1 MEGGVGHTLVV
12 LLGRWWAGRP
22 LRSVLLMTKAT
33 NEERTGTTRRTA
45 LRGLGLA
52 VGGVALA
59 TGLGASPAAAD
70 PRCGP
75 TTYVLVHGTHSAG
88 AFWIPIARELTLRG
102 HRVAMV
108 DQPQHGAEAF
118 VPEAYQRQD
127 LEAMAAEPSPL
138 KGLGLDDYE
147 ARVTGIVRRA
157 ARNGPVV
164 LVGHSL
170 GGVSVS
176 RVADAVPHLLH
187 HICYMAAFC
196 PSRVMPSADACTEA
210 PENADAVSPVEL
222 TVGDPDRLG
231 VLRLNFR
238 TGDSRALALL
248 KEMIC
253 ADYPDADFRRMLAG
267 MQTDEPVAAYAG
279 RAVGRAGSWGRVPR
293 TYLRFGRDR
302 TIATALQDRMIAE
315 ADAFTPGNRFRVHD
329 FPGAS
334 HVGPLD
340 PLPVAEALGTL
351 AG

>member
-1 MEGGVGHTLVV
+1 MF
-12 LLGRWWAGRP
+12 
-22 LRSVLLMTKAT
+22 MMDDT
-33 NEERTGTTRRTA
+33 NEQQGGTTRRTA

-52 VGGVALA
+52 VGGMASA
-59 TGLGASPAAAD
+59 TVLGTSPAAAA
-70 PRCGP
+70 PRHGI

-88 AFWIPIARELTLRG
+88 AFWTPIARELVLRG
-102 HRVAMV
+102 HRVVMV
-108 DQPQHGAEAF
+108 DQPRHGAEAF
-118 VPEAYQRQD
+118 VAESYQRQD
-127 LEAMAAEPSPL
+127 LAAMAVEPSPL

-147 ARVTGIVRRA
+147 ARVTGVVRRA

-196 PSRVMPSADACTEA
+196 PSRALPTADACTAA

-238 TGDSRALALL
+238 TGVSGELALL

-253 ADYPDADFRRMLAG
+253 ADYPDADFRRTLAG

-279 RAVGRAGSWGRVPR
+279 RAVGRAGRWGRVPR

-315 ADAFTPGNRFRVHD
+315 ADASTPGNSFHVHD

-340 PLPVAEALGTL
+340 PTPVTDVLDALAARGFPPDPRTGRP
-351 AG
+351 ASR

>member
-1 MEGGVGHTLVV
+1 M
-12 LLGRWWAGRP
+12 
-22 LRSVLLMTKAT
+22 
-33 NEERTGTTRRTA
+33 
-45 LRGLGLA
+45 
-52 VGGVALA
+52 
-59 TGLGASPAAAD
+59 
-70 PRCGP
+70 
-75 TTYVLVHGTHSAG
+75 LVHGTHSAG
-88 AFWIPIARELTLRG
+88 AFWMPIARELTLRG
-102 HRVAMV
+102 HRVVMV
-108 DQPQHGAEAF
+108 DQPRHGTEAF
-118 VPEAYQRQD
+118 LPESYQRQD

-138 KGLGLDDYE
+138 MGLGLDDYE
-147 ARVTGIVRRA
+147 ARVTGVVRRA

-176 RVADAVPHLLH
+176 RVGNAVPHLLH

-196 PSRVMPSADACTEA
+196 PSRALPTADACTAA

-238 TGDSRALALL
+238 TGERRELALL

-253 ADYPDADFRRMLAG
+253 ADYPEADFRRVLAG

-279 RAVGRAGSWGRVPR
+279 RAVGRAESWGRVRR

-302 TIATALQDRMIAE
+302 TIATALQDRMVAE
-315 ADAFTPGNRFRVHD
+315 ADALTPGNRFRVHD
-329 FPGAS
+329 FPEAS

-340 PLPVAEALGTL
+340 PAPVTAVLDTL
-351 AG
+351 AA

>member
-1 MEGGVGHTLVV
+1 M
-12 LLGRWWAGRP
+12 
-22 LRSVLLMTKAT
+22 MKNT
-33 NEERTGTTRRTA
+33 NEERSGVTRRSA
-45 LRGLGLA
+45 LRRLGLTA
-52 VGGVALA
+52 GGAALA
-59 TGLGASPAAAD
+59 TGLGASPAAAAA
-70 PRCGP
+70 RREL

-88 AFWIPIARELTLRG
+88 AFWTPIARELALRG
-102 HRVAMV
+102 HRVVMV
-108 DQPQHGAEAF
+108 DQPRHGAEAF

-127 LEAMAAEPSPL
+127 LAAMAEEPSPL

-147 ARVTGIVRRA
+147 ARVAGIVRQA

-176 RVADAVPHLLH
+176 RVGDAVPHLLQ

-196 PSRVMPSADACTEA
+196 PSRVLPTADACTAA
-210 PENADAVSPVEL
+210 PENANAVSPVEL

-238 TGDSRALALL
+238 TGVSGELALL

-253 ADYPDADFRRMLAG
+253 ADYPDADFRRILAG
-267 MQTDEPVAAYAG
+267 LQTDEPVTAYAG
-279 RAVGRAGSWGRVPR
+279 RAVGRADAWGRLPR

-315 ADAFTPGNRFRVHD
+315 ADAATPGNRFRVHD
-329 FPGAS
+329 FPTAS

-340 PLPVAEALGTL
+340 PTPVADVLDTL
-351 AG
+351 AGRRGQRY

>member
-1 MEGGVGHTLVV
+1 M
-12 LLGRWWAGRP
+12 
-22 LRSVLLMTKAT
+22 
-33 NEERTGTTRRTA
+33 
-45 LRGLGLA
+45 RGLGLA

-59 TGLGASPAAAD
+59 TELGTSSAAAD
-70 PRCGP
+70 PRRRL

-88 AFWIPIARELTLRG
+88 AFWMPIARQLTLRG
-102 HRVAMV
+102 HRVVMV
-108 DQPQHGAEAF
+108 DQPGHGAEAF
-118 VPEAYQRQD
+118 VPKSYQRQD
-127 LEAMAAEPSPL
+127 LKAMAAELSPL
-138 KGLGLDDYE
+138 KGLGLEDYE

-157 ARNGPVV
+157 AGGGRRAAQNGPVV

-170 GGVSVS
+170 GGISVS
-176 RVADAVPHLLH
+176 RVGDAVPHLLH
-187 HICYMAAFC
+187 RICYMAAFC
-196 PSRVMPSADACTEA
+196 PSRALPTADACTAA
-210 PENADAVSPVEL
+210 PENANAVSPVEL

-238 TGDSRALALL
+238 TGDSCELALL

-253 ADYPDADFRRMLAG
+253 ADYPDAEFRRILAG
-267 MQTDEPVAAYAG
+267 MQTDEPIAAYAG
-279 RAVGRAGSWGRVPR
+279 RAVGRAGGWGCIPR

-340 PLPVAEALGTL
+340 PIPVAEILDTL

>member
-1 MEGGVGHTLVV
+1 MF
-12 LLGRWWAGRP
+12 
-22 LRSVLLMTKAT
+22 MMDDT
-33 NEERTGTTRRTA
+33 NEEPKGATRRSA

-52 VGGVALA
+52 AGGMALA
-59 TGLGASPAAAD
+59 TGIGASQAAAA
-70 PRCGP
+70 PRRGAV
-75 TTYVLVHGTHSAG
+75 TYVLVHGTHSAG
-88 AFWIPIARELTLRG
+88 AFWMPVARELGLRG
-102 HRVAMV
+102 HRVIMV
-108 DQPQHGAEAF
+108 DQPWHGAEAF
-118 VPEAYQRQD
+118 VAGSYQRQD
-127 LEAMAAEPSPL
+127 LAAMAVEPSPL

-147 ARVTGIVRRA
+147 ARVTGIVRQA

-176 RVADAVPHLLH
+176 RVADAVPHLLQ

-196 PSRVMPSADACTEA
+196 PSRVLPTADACTAA
-210 PENADAVSPVEL
+210 PENANAVSPVEL

-238 TGDSRALALL
+238 TGVSGELALL

-253 ADYPDADFRRMLAG
+253 ADYPDADFRRTLAG

-279 RAVGRAGSWGRVPR
+279 RAVGRADTWGRVPR

-315 ADAFTPGNRFRVHD
+315 ADAATPGNRFRVRD
-329 FPGAS
+329 FPEAS

-340 PLPVAEALGTL
+340 PTPVADALDAL
-351 AG
+351 AGQGAG

>member
-1 MEGGVGHTLVV
+1 MVV
-12 LLGRWWAGRP
+12 LERWRADRAVY
-22 LRSVLLMTKAT
+22 SVVAMMNAK
-33 NEERTGTTRRTA
+33 NEERTGTTRRSA

-52 VGGVALA
+52 VGGAALA

-70 PRCGP
+70 PRRGV

-88 AFWIPIARELTLRG
+88 AFWTPIARELTLRG
-102 HRVAMV
+102 HRVVTV
-108 DQPQHGAEAF
+108 DQPLHGAEAF
-118 VPEAYQRQD
+118 IPEAYQRQD
-127 LEAMAAEPSPL
+127 LGAMATEPSPL
-138 KGLGLDDYE
+138 KGLGLDEYE
-147 ARVTGIVRRA
+147 ARVTGVVRRA

-176 RVADAVPHLLH
+176 RVGDAVPHLLD

-196 PSRVMPSADACTEA
+196 PSRALPTADACTAA
-210 PENADAVSPVEL
+210 PENANAVSPVEL
-222 TVGDPDRLG
+222 TVGDPERLG

-238 TGDSRALALL
+238 TGDSRELALL

-253 ADYPDADFRRMLAG
+253 ADHPDADYRRILAG
-267 MQTDEPVAAYAG
+267 MQTDEPVTAYAG

-293 TYLRFGRDR
+293 TYLRFGADR

-315 ADAFTPGNRFRVHD
+315 ADAYTPGNRFRVQD
-329 FPGAS
+329 FPSAS

-340 PLPVAEALGTL
+340 PTPVAAALHTL
-351 AG
+351 AGQHAGRKG

>member
-1 MEGGVGHTLVV
+1 MF
-12 LLGRWWAGRP
+12 
-22 LRSVLLMTKAT
+22 MTDDT
-33 NEERTGTTRRTA
+33 NEERKGATRRTA

-52 VGGVALA
+52 VGGVGLA
-59 TGLGASPAAAD
+59 TGLGTSPATAA
-70 PRCGP
+70 PRRGP
-75 TTYVLVHGTHSAG
+75 VTYVLVHGTHSAG
-88 AFWIPIARELTLRG
+88 AFWIPIARELALRG
-102 HRVAMV
+102 HRVVMV
-108 DQPQHGAEAF
+108 DQPLHGAEAF
-118 VPEAYQRQD
+118 VAESYQRQD
-127 LEAMAAEPSPL
+127 LAAMAVEPSPL

-176 RVADAVPHLLH
+176 RVGEAVPHLLH

-196 PSRVMPSADACTEA
+196 PSRALPTADACTAA
-210 PENADAVSPVEL
+210 PENANAVSPVEL

-238 TGDSRALALL
+238 TGVSGELALL

-253 ADYPDADFRRMLAG
+253 ADYPDADFRRTLAG
-267 MQTDEPVAAYAG
+267 MQTDEPVTAYAG
-279 RAVGRAGSWGRVPR
+279 RAVGRPGNWGRLPR

-315 ADAFTPGNRFRVHD
+315 ADASTPGNSFRVHD
-329 FPGAS
+329 FPRAS

-340 PLPVAEALGTL
+340 PTPVADVLDTL
-351 AG
+351 AGQRGRVRPADHVAF

>member
-1 MEGGVGHTLVV
+1 M
-12 LLGRWWAGRP
+12 
-22 LRSVLLMTKAT
+22 
-33 NEERTGTTRRTA
+33 
-45 LRGLGLA
+45 
-52 VGGVALA
+52 GGVALA
-59 TGLGASPAAAD
+59 TELGTSSAAAD
-70 PRCGP
+70 PRRRL

-88 AFWIPIARELTLRG
+88 AFWMPIARQLTLRG
-102 HRVAMV
+102 HRVVMV
-108 DQPQHGAEAF
+108 DQPGHGAEAF
-118 VPEAYQRQD
+118 VPKSYQRQD
-127 LEAMAAEPSPL
+127 LKAMAAELSPL
-138 KGLGLDDYE
+138 KGLGLEDYE

-157 ARNGPVV
+157 AGGGRRAAQNGPVV

-170 GGVSVS
+170 GGISVS
-176 RVADAVPHLLH
+176 RVGDAVPHLLH
-187 HICYMAAFC
+187 RICYMAAFC
-196 PSRVMPSADACTEA
+196 PSRALPTADACTAA
-210 PENADAVSPVEL
+210 PENANAVSPVEL

-238 TGDSRALALL
+238 TGDSCELALL

-253 ADYPDADFRRMLAG
+253 ADYPDAEFRRILAG
-267 MQTDEPVAAYAG
+267 MQTDEPIAAYAG
-279 RAVGRAGSWGRVPR
+279 RAVGRAGGWGCIPR

-340 PLPVAEALGTL
+340 PIPVAEILDTL

>member
-1 MEGGVGHTLVV
+1 MF
-12 LLGRWWAGRP
+12 
-22 LRSVLLMTKAT
+22 MMDDT
-33 NEERTGTTRRTA
+33 NRERKGATRRTA

-52 VGGVALA
+52 AGGVASA
-59 TGLGASPAAAD
+59 AGLVASPAAAA
-70 PRCGP
+70 PRRGLA
-75 TTYVLVHGTHSAG
+75 TYVLVHGTHSAG
-88 AFWIPIARELTLRG
+88 AFWTPIARELALRG
-102 HRVAMV
+102 HRVVMV
-108 DQPQHGAEAF
+108 DQPGHGTEAF
-118 VPEAYQRQD
+118 VAESYQRQD
-127 LEAMAAEPSPL
+127 LAAMAVEPSPL

-147 ARVTGIVRRA
+147 ARVTGIVQRA

-176 RVADAVPHLLH
+176 RVGDAVPHLLH

-196 PSRVMPSADACTEA
+196 PSRVLPTADACTAA

-238 TGDSRALALL
+238 TGVSGELALL

-253 ADYPDADFRRMLAG
+253 ADYPDTDFRRMLAG

-279 RAVGRAGSWGRVPR
+279 RAVGRAGTWGRVPR

-315 ADAFTPGNRFRVHD
+315 ADASTPGNSFRVHD

-340 PLPVAEALGTL
+340 PTPVADVLHTL
-351 AG
+351 AGHQAR